1 MKMTKKKPISYPA
14 AQQKLTELFI
24 YMHFYF
30 SLDNTAHPTMHVQL
44 EAFLLYSCC
53 LHAHILLFYNKLSSD
68 LIA

>member
-1 MKMTKKKPISYPA
+1 MSQPK
-14 AQQKLTELFI
+14 
-24 YMHFYF
+24 HFYF